1 MAKSIEKLADEIYKE
16 ALADG
21 EPVTKEEA
29 LEMAKMEL
37 NAKAERNYTQED
49 VKKVVRKPRERKVD
63 EEKGRILKDV
73 SALLEGLGAENV
85 IMKNE
90 VEVSFFLNNSD
101 YTIKLTKHRPPKK

>member
-63 EEKGRILKDV
+63 DEKLSILTEV
-73 SALLEGLGAENV
+73 RNTVAE
-85 IMKNE
+85 MGGKNITLKTE
-90 VEVSFFLNNSD
+90 TELSFTYGVNE
-101 YTIKLTKHRPPKK
+101 YTLKLTKHRPPKK